1 MCKTEWI
8 MEPSADEV
16 KVTSQEKKVLEL
28 MAAGKTCNQM
38 AEDMGLTVQTIKWY
52 RMRLREKFNAA
63 TSSELIHKAGAH
75 GLL

>member
-1 MCKTEWI
+1 
-8 MEPSADEV
+8 MEPFDDEV
-16 KVTSQEKKVLEL
+16 KVTSQEQRILEL

-38 AEDMGLTVQTIKWY
+38 AEDMCLTVQTIKWY
-52 RMRLREKFNAA
+52 WMRLRAKFHAA

>member
-1 MCKTEWI
+1 MCKTEWN

-16 KVTSQEKKVLEL
+16 KVTSQEKKVLAL
-28 MAAGKTCNQM
+28 MAAGKTCDQM
-38 AEDMGLTVQTIKWY
+38 AKEMGLTLQTIKWY

-63 TSSELIHKAGAH
+63 TSSELIHKAGAQ